1 MLNAERIALASDP
14 ETPTLV
20 DGKLAGRIGGNAAK
34 ARPLLVGIVK
44 RMAANLHQEG
54 WRTLLGLRPGQ
65 RTPLFKLS
73 GISGGKEADMPTA
86 SWFLKLAGGPRL
98 CRIGDLFVS
107 ISLGSNSRRSFA
119 AISVL
124 SGDCRDG

>member
-1 MLNAERIALASDP
+1 MLNPERVALAADP

-34 ARPLLVGIVK
+34 TRPLLVGIVK

-54 WRTLLGLRPGQ
+54 WRTLLNLRPGQ
-65 RTPLFKLS
+65 RTPIFKLS
-73 GISGGKEADMPTA
+73 GMSGGKEADMPTA

-98 CRIGDLFVS
+98 APTWGFVRVDIPWVQFQERFGGDFGFIGRL
-107 ISLGSNSRRSFA
+107 SR
-119 AISVL
+119 
-124 SGDCRDG
+124 